1 MVVIWSGS
9 KNGGNEENERGK
21 VVLDFEFH
29 LRKTKMVTRPDLTL
43 EEKARKIWIC
53 DMACP

>member
-29 LRKTKMVTRPDLTL
+29 LRKTKMVRRPDLTL
-43 EEKARKIWIC
+43 EEKVRKIWIC

>member
-1 MVVIWSGS
+1 MVVTWSGS
-9 KNGGNEENERGK
+9 KNGGNEENEREK

-29 LRKTKMVTRPDLTL
+29 LRKTKMVRRPDLTL

>member
-1 MVVIWSGS
+1 MVIWSGS

-29 LRKTKMVTRPDLTL
+29 LRKTKMVRRPDLTL
-43 EEKARKIWIC
+43 EEKVRKIWIC